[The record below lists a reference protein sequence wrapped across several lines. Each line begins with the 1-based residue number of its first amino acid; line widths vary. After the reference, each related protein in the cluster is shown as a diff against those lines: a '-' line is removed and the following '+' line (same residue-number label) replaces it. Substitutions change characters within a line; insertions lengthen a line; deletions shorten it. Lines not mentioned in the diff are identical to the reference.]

1 VSRTFT
7 PGASVSADTRAK
19 VLAAAQQLGY
29 RPNVIARSLIK
40 HSTNIIG
47 IVLVRFSNPFY
58 WQIFREF
65 TRKLQELGYW
75 TLLLNVASD
84 QDIEDTLP
92 MALQYQVDGIVITSA
107 TLSSKMA
114 DECIR
119 SGTPVVLLNRYV
131 LGTNA
136 NAVCC
141 DNVGG
146 GRLVADALLAAG
158 HRRIA
163 YIAGEEG
170 SSTNR
175 DREQGFTERLQERD
189 QSLWLRE
196 CAGEYT
202 YQAGYAAARRLL
214 HRDDPPDAIFCA
226 SDLIAMGAL
235 DLARGE
241 LGIEVPA
248 ELSIIGFDDIPMA
261 SWPSYSLTTVRQ
273 PIGRMVDTAIEVLMS
288 AIETPGLETVMKWIP
303 IELVERSSARRATEE
318 QNAINTF

>member
-1 VSRTFT
+1 
-7 PGASVSADTRAK
+7 
-19 VLAAAQQLGY
+19 
-29 RPNVIARSLIK
+29 
-40 HSTNIIG
+40 
-47 IVLVRFSNPFY
+47 
-58 WQIFREF
+58 
-65 TRKLQELGYW
+65 
-75 TLLLNVASD
+75 
-84 QDIEDTLP
+84 
-92 MALQYQVDGIVITSA
+92 
-107 TLSSKMA
+107 
-114 DECIR
+114 
-119 SGTPVVLLNRYV
+119 V
-131 LGTNA
+131 LGTRA

-146 GRLVADALLAAG
+146 ARLVADALLAAG

-189 QSLWLRE
+189 QNLWVRE

-202 YQAGYAAARRLL
+202 YEAGYAAARRLL
-214 HRDDPPDAIFCA
+214 QRDDPPDAIFCA

-248 ELSIIGFDDIPMA
+248 ELSVIGFDDIPMA
-261 SWPSYSLTTVRQ
+261 AWPSYSLTTVRQ
-273 PIGRMVDTAIEVLMS
+273 PIGRMVDTSIEVLMS

-303 IELVERSSARRATEE
+303 TELVERTSARRATEE
-318 QNAINTF
+318 QNTINTF